1 MSLDGLDHVPLCGS
15 ELGDQVVKA
24 AAVKQAETNTQNSE
38 FKPSE
43 ARGESKRG
51 RLHSSPSTNDLGQ
64 PEHQKL
70 FSAEEKAVLEAKYK
84 EKVAENEQLRAAA
97 YNLEYQLQDVHRDS
111 AAKLSTSHC
120 QVEEQQ
126 AVIERLSGDVR
137 HLQDQREALQRK
149 LAEDQRLKESLRD
162 LEKEESALRKQIRG
176 LTDKCSY
183 FESLAEKQNDDNSN
197 LKTSKRDLQRRI
209 SEAKRVISN
218 QGEIMTRQQRDV
230 SSTEEMKEELQ
241 SRARKMQETVH
252 ELHQQ
257 AEQRNEEDALAVV
270 LKDELGDHGSLE
282 NPAADDPPAGVLKNV
297 PWNRCARFLLAG
309 VVTGLSTVGVLR
321 SWDMMTLSVVTFY
334 KNSAEC
340 LVDCVSRVMEPQDSY
355 TENSFRIF

>member
-15 ELGDQVVKA
+15 ESGDQVLKA
-24 AAVKQAETNTQNSE
+24 TAVKQAETNKLL
-38 FKPSE
+38 KPSE
-43 ARGESKRG
+43 VRGESKTG
-51 RLHSSPSTNDLGQ
+51 RLQNSPSTNDLGQ
-64 PEHQKL
+64 PEPQKL
-70 FSAEEKAVLEAKYK
+70 FSSEETAVLESKYK
-84 EKVAENEQLRAAA
+84 EKVVENERLRAAA

-111 AAKLSTSHC
+111 AAKLSTSHR
-120 QVEEQQ
+120 QVEDKQ

-137 HLQDQREALQRK
+137 HLQDQREALLWK
-149 LAEDQRLKESLRD
+149 LAEDQKLKESLQD
-162 LEKEESALRKQIRG
+162 LEKEESALRKQIQN

-183 FESLAEKQNDDNSN
+183 FESLAEKQSDDNRK
-197 LKTSKRDLQRRI
+197 LKTSKQDLQRCI
-209 SEAKRVISN
+209 SEAELVILN

-241 SRARKMQETVH
+241 SQARKMQETIN

-270 LKDELGDHGSLE
+270 LKEELGDHGSLE
-282 NPAADDPPAGVLKNV
+282 KPAADDPPGGVLKSI

-321 SWDMMTLSVVTFY
+321 SWDMMTLSVVSYY
-334 KNSAEC
+334 KHSAEC
-340 LVDCVSRVMEPQDSY
+340 LLDCVSRVIEPQDSSA
-355 TENSFRIF
+355 ENSFRIF

>member
-1 MSLDGLDHVPLCGS
+1 MSLDGFHHVPLCGS
-15 ELGDQVVKA
+15 ESGERVVNA
-24 AAVKQAETNTQNSE
+24 AAVKQTDANEQNSE
-38 FKPSE
+38 PKPSE
-43 ARGESKRG
+43 ARSESKRG
-51 RLHSSPSTNDLGQ
+51 RLQRSPSPNDLCQ
-64 PEHQKL
+64 PVDQKL
-70 FSAEEKAVLEAKYK
+70 FSAETAVLEAKYK

-97 YNLEYQLQDVHRDS
+97 YNLEYQLQDVHQDS
-111 AAKLSTSHC
+111 TAKLSKSHC

-126 AVIERLSGDVR
+126 AAIECLFGDVG

-149 LAEDQRLKESLRD
+149 LAEGERLKELLRE
-162 LEKEESALRKQIRG
+162 LEKEEGALRKQIRC

-183 FESLAEKQNDDNSN
+183 FESLAEKQSDDNRE
-197 LKTSKRDLQRRI
+197 LKTSKQDLQRRI

-218 QGEIMTRQQRDV
+218 QGKIMTRQQKDV
-230 SSTEEMKEELQ
+230 STTEEMKEELQ
-241 SRARKMQETVH
+241 SRARKMQETIH

-270 LKDELGDHGSLE
+270 LKKEHTDDGSLE
-282 NPAADDPPAGVLKNV
+282 NPAVEDPPGGVLKNV

-309 VVTGLSTVGVLR
+309 VVTGLSTIGVLR
-321 SWDMMTLSVVTFY
+321 SWDMMTLSVVTYY

-340 LVDCVSRVMEPQDSY
+340 LLDCVSRVMEPQDGY